1 MGIGKSI
8 NSAMIEQSGLHR
20 GRQGSL
26 IYTAR
31 EITEEVAYR
40 RLDGRLCQHQVRE
53 MVHSG
58 DPPMFQQPVTEFD
71 LVIRQAATVGFQVIG
86 FGNFQFDIE
95 QAHQVTAG
103 KQGIGNE

>member
-1 MGIGKSI
+1 MRIGKPV
-8 NSAMIEQSGLHR
+8 NGAMIEQSGPHR
-20 GRQGSL
+20 SRQGSL
-26 IYTAR
+26 VDSTR
-31 EITEEVAYR
+31 KVTKQVAYR
-40 RLDGRLCQHQVRE
+40 RFDGRLRQHQVCE

-58 DPPMFQQPVTEFD
+58 NTAMFQQPVTEFV
-71 LVIRQAATVGFQVIG
+71 LVIRQAAAIGFQVIG